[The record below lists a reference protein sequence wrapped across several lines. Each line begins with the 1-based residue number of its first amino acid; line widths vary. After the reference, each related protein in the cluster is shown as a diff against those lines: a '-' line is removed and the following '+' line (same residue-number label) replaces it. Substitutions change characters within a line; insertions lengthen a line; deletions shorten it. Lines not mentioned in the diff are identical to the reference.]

1 MIVIKECLGDAY
13 TYYLNLLNVD
23 FVNGSSRIEKDYESG
38 VISDDLYKS
47 LEKHIKFRKQLISF
61 RFKCRIG
68 SCKTLEGV
76 DLIHNEL
83 KSSFN
88 ELGLT
93 QDFVDSIVCVC
104 DKQKRIIL
112 LRKELEG
119 YLDGFKKVS

>member
-1 MIVIKECLGDAY
+1 MIEIKECLGDAC
-13 TYYLNLLNVD
+13 TYYLNLLNVN
-23 FVNGSSRIEKDYESG
+23 FVDGSSRIEEDYKSG

-68 SCKTLEGV
+68 SCKTLEEV
-76 DLIHNEL
+76 NSIHNEL

-93 QDFVDSIVCVC
+93 QDFVDSIVCTC
-104 DKQKRIIL
+104 GKQKSIISS
-112 LRKELEG
+112 RKELEG
-119 YLDGFKKVS
+119 YSDGFKKVS

>member
-1 MIVIKECLGDAY
+1 MIEIKECLGDAY

-68 SCKTLEGV
+68 SCKTLEEV

-83 KSSFN
+83 KSSFD

-93 QDFVDSIVCVC
+93 QDFVDSIICTC
-104 DKQKRIIL
+104 DKQKGIISS
-112 LRKELEG
+112 RKELEG
-119 YLDGFKKVS
+119 YSDGFKKVS

>member
-1 MIVIKECLGDAY
+1 MIEIKECLGDAY

-47 LEKHIKFRKQLISF
+47 LERHIKFRKQLISF

-68 SCKTLEGV
+68 SCKTLEEV